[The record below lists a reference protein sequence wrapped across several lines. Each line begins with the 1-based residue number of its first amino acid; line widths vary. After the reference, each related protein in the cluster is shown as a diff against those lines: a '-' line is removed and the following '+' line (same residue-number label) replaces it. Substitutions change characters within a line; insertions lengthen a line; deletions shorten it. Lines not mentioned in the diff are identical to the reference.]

1 MYEYIEMLI
10 KDKSL
15 TKANDKAVKSWEF
28 KGYKYFGNSPQTI
41 EINEQMNS
49 DYFRMYLL
57 KKIEYEHYSELIVLG
72 FARTFRVYRQ
82 MTIKR
87 IELGINMLYD
97 AI

>member
-1 MYEYIEMLI
+1 
-10 KDKSL
+10 
-15 TKANDKAVKSWEF
+15 
-28 KGYKYFGNSPQTI
+28 
-41 EINEQMNS
+41 MNS